1 VNAVGPGIADANLEY
16 GVTAATYPNLLSVTT
31 YLSAYPQ
38 NTYVT
43 TGFNVTDSTG
53 STTYETGTYNV
64 PVSIVGYQVVPT
76 PTPAPTPASNL
87 NGQINQAVANVRCK
101 VGSGFAGDG
110 CAIAVNQIFSAAL
123 GHTIPRVEGG
133 VKGDSPVPGSETC
146 YSNPHDGGHPCHLE
160 WVPDVVELMVRD
172 GFAVQ
177 IVPPNALLQGDIAV
191 QDGTDP
197 INGMNHIGFCDNA
210 GCSQTISNADSIG
223 QLCGVSNASYSSQG
237 YVWSPNLQPTFYRIV
252 KK

>member
-1 VNAVGPGIADANLEY
+1 MHCRATKLWSSDSASHAAANATTAAVGADGRTVLSQKSSLVAVHHNRPGPVANRASLLRRGSLPIPSALAYWSVNAVGPGIADANLEY

-133 VKGDSPVPGSETC
+133 VKGDSPVPGSET
-146 YSNPHDGGHPCHLE
+146 
-160 WVPDVVELMVRD
+160 
-172 GFAVQ
+172 
-177 IVPPNALLQGDIAV
+177 
-191 QDGTDP
+191 
-197 INGMNHIGFCDNA
+197 
-210 GCSQTISNADSIG
+210 
-223 QLCGVSNASYSSQG
+223 
-237 YVWSPNLQPTFYRIV
+237 
-252 KK
+252 